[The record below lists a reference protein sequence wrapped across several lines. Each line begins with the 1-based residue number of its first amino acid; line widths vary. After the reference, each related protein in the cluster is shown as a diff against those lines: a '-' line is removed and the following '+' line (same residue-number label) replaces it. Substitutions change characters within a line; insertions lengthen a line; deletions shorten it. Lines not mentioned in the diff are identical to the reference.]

1 MDTREVKRRRC
12 PNGRLESGK
21 KSMGEIKAGVTL
33 MQDFCR
39 PNSDKFK
46 SYVDYIDR
54 VEAQRGN
61 AVETYNLFHDYMGNP
76 NKSTGLF
83 TRDKD
88 NLMFEEKRELKA
100 VFETAQRN
108 ESLMWQ
114 TVISFDNQWL
124 ENNGLYDRKN
134 SILDEQKLKEVAR
147 LAINRMLKNEGLDHA
162 VWSAAI
168 HYNTDNIHIH
178 VATVE
183 PFPIREK
190 IIYQGKEEVRGKFKL
205 KNIEMCKSIV
215 ANEIMQTRE
224 VNLKL
229 NQIIRKNL
237 VETARE
243 WKFAEDPHIR
253 KKFLELYESLTKVDR
268 KLWNYGNPVMQP
280 YRTMIDEISRTY
292 IEKYHSDEYKE
303 FRFLLEEQSRK
314 YAQAYGKNVDR
325 SFEQG
330 KEQDLLKRMGN
341 SVLNA
346 VKMYEKQIE
355 KKEDIL
361 EEKMKSEEKRE
372 KDIKE
377 ERGEK
382 VKTRE
387 NRREN
392 THFEKGTEQGKATSK
407 ENVNHFPPGQSY
419 QKIERKKYR
428 RTITELDRALFK
440 LQRSFRQ
447 EEVRALKNIRQYDR
461 EQEYELEI

>member
-1 MDTREVKRRRC
+1 
-12 PNGRLESGK
+12 
-21 KSMGEIKAGVTL
+21 
-33 MQDFCR
+33 
-39 PNSDKFK
+39 
-46 SYVDYIDR
+46 
-54 VEAQRGN
+54 
-61 AVETYNLFHDYMGNP
+61 
-76 NKSTGLF
+76 
-83 TRDKD
+83 
-88 NLMFEEKRELKA
+88 
-100 VFETAQRN
+100 
-108 ESLMWQ
+108 
-114 TVISFDNQWL
+114 
-124 ENNGLYDRKN
+124 
-134 SILDEQKLKEVAR
+134 
-147 LAINRMLKNEGLDHA
+147 
-162 VWSAAI
+162 
-168 HYNTDNIHIH
+168 
-178 VATVE
+178 
-183 PFPIREK
+183 
-190 IIYQGKEEVRGKFKL
+190 
-205 KNIEMCKSIV
+205 
-215 ANEIMQTRE
+215 
-224 VNLKL
+224 
-229 NQIIRKNL
+229 
-237 VETARE
+237 
-243 WKFAEDPHIR
+243 
-253 KKFLELYESLTKVDR
+253 
-268 KLWNYGNPVMQP
+268 MQP

-346 VKMYEKQIE
+346 VIMYEKQIE

-382 VKTRE
+382 VKTRG
-387 NRREN
+387 NRKEN
-392 THFEKGTEQGKATSK
+392 THFEKGTEQGTATSK
-407 ENVNHFPPGQSY
+407 ENVNHFLSGQSY